1 MHNKQVS
8 ISRMNLEHLKTFHVV
23 ASLGSF
29 TEAAKAL
36 YMTQPAVSQQ
46 IQGIEHALRNPLFDR
61 SKRQIRLTAK
71 GKILFSYT
79 QKLFGIFREIENVFN
94 DLNHLLTGELTI
106 AASAVMGNYF
116 LSSVINEFYKKYP
129 LISIRLEM
137 GDSAY
142 VTHLVE
148 EGVADVAL
156 SRHVSGLKHC
166 RQKLLMK
173 EPYVCVCRP
182 SSPLAALKRP
192 LSPKEFAESYLVMR
206 QRGSRIRSKLEEWFK
221 SVGVYEFLT
230 APAIEVNSLESSKR
244 LIACG
249 FGAAAFPLVAVSHE
263 LKREALSLLSVE
275 NFSVTADY
283 FLGYN
288 DKRELSPAAFE
299 FISLLSDHM
308 KPKEQSES
316 IHS

>member
-1 MHNKQVS
+1 MRKNQLG
-8 ISRMNLEHLKTFHVV
+8 ITRMNLEHLKTFHVV

-79 QKLFGIFREIENVFN
+79 QKLFGIFREIENVFS

-116 LSSVINEFYKKYP
+116 LSSFIAEFYKKYP

-148 EGVADVAL
+148 EGLADVAL
-156 SRHVSGLKHC
+156 SRHVRNLKHC
-166 RQKLLMK
+166 KQKLLIK
-173 EPYVCVCRP
+173 EPYICVCGP

-192 LSPKEFAESYLVMR
+192 LSAKEFADNYLVMR
-206 QRGSRIRSKLEEWFK
+206 QKGSRMRSKLEEWFK
-221 SVGVYEFLT
+221 SVGVYEFLST
-230 APAIEVNSLESSKR
+230 PVIEVNSLESSKQ
-244 LIACG
+244 LIARG
-249 FGAAAFPLVAVSHE
+249 FGASAFPSIAVRQE
-263 LKREALSLLSVE
+263 LKRESLIMLSVE

-299 FISLLSDHM
+299 FISLLTESM
-308 KPKEQSES
+308 KPKDQ
-316 IHS
+316 I

>member
-1 MHNKQVS
+1 MRKNQFG
-8 ISRMNLEHLKTFHVV
+8 ITRMNLEHLKTFHVV

-79 QKLFGIFREIENVFN
+79 QKLFGIFREIENGFS

-116 LSSVINEFYKKYP
+116 LSSFIAEFYKKYP

-148 EGVADVAL
+148 EGLADVAL
-156 SRHVSGLKHC
+156 SRHVRNLKHC
-166 RQKLLMK
+166 KQKLLIK
-173 EPYVCVCRP
+173 EPYVCVCGP

-192 LSPKEFAESYLVMR
+192 LSAKEFAENYLVMR
-206 QRGSRIRSKLEEWFK
+206 QKGSRMRSKLEEWFK
-221 SVGVYEFLT
+221 SVGVYEFLST
-230 APAIEVNSLESSKR
+230 PVIEVNSLESSKQ
-244 LIACG
+244 LIARG
-249 FGAAAFPLVAVSHE
+249 FGAAAFPSIAVRQE
-263 LKREALSLLSVE
+263 LKRESLIMLSVE

-299 FISLLSDHM
+299 FISLLTESM
-308 KPKEQSES
+308 RPKDQ
-316 IHS
+316 I

>member
-1 MHNKQVS
+1 MHKNQFG
-8 ISRMNLEHLKTFHVV
+8 ITRMNLEHLKTFHVV

-79 QKLFGIFREIENVFN
+79 QKLFGIFREIENVFS

-116 LSSVINEFYKKYP
+116 LSSFIGEFYKKYP

-148 EGVADVAL
+148 EGLADVAL
-156 SRHVSGLKHC
+156 SRHVKNLKHC
-166 RQKLLMK
+166 KQKLLIK
-173 EPYVCVCRP
+173 EPYVCVCGP
-182 SSPLAALKRP
+182 TFPLAAMKRS
-192 LSPKEFAESYLVMR
+192 LSAKEFAENYLVMR
-206 QRGSRIRSKLEEWFK
+206 QKGSRMRSKLEEWFK
-221 SVGVYEFLT
+221 CVGVYEFLSM
-230 APAIEVNSLESSKR
+230 PVIEVNSLESSKQ
-244 LIACG
+244 LIARG
-249 FGAAAFPLVAVSHE
+249 FGAAAFPSIAVRQE
-263 LKREALSLLSVE
+263 LKRESLIMLSVE

-299 FISLLSDHM
+299 FISLLTESM
-308 KPKEQSES
+308 KPKDQ
-316 IHS
+316 I

>member
-1 MHNKQVS
+1 MHKNQFG
-8 ISRMNLEHLKTFHVV
+8 ITRMNLEHLKTFHVV

-61 SKRQIRLTAK
+61 SKRHIRLTAK

-79 QKLFGIFREIENVFN
+79 QKLFGIFREIENVFS

-116 LSSVINEFYKKYP
+116 LSSFIAEFYKKYP

-148 EGVADVAL
+148 EGLADVAL
-156 SRHVSGLKHC
+156 SRHVRNLKHC
-166 RQKLLMK
+166 KQKLLIK
-173 EPYVCVCRP
+173 EPYVCVCGP

-192 LSPKEFAESYLVMR
+192 LSAKEFAENYLVMR
-206 QRGSRIRSKLEEWFK
+206 QKGSRMRSKLEEWFK
-221 SVGVYEFLT
+221 SVGVYEFLST
-230 APAIEVNSLESSKR
+230 PVIEVNSLESSKQ
-244 LIACG
+244 LIARG
-249 FGAAAFPLVAVSHE
+249 FGAAAFPSIAVRQE
-263 LKREALSLLSVE
+263 LKRESLIMLSVE

-299 FISLLSDHM
+299 FISLLTESM
-308 KPKEQSES
+308 KPKDQ
-316 IHS
+316 I

>member
-1 MHNKQVS
+1 MHKNQFG
-8 ISRMNLEHLKTFHVV
+8 ITRMNLEHLKTFHVV

-79 QKLFGIFREIENVFN
+79 QKLFGIFREIENVFS
-94 DLNHLLTGELTI
+94 DLNHLLTGELTV

-116 LSSVINEFYKKYP
+116 LSSFIAEFYKKYP

-148 EGVADVAL
+148 EGLADVAL
-156 SRHVSGLKHC
+156 SRHVRNLKYC
-166 RQKLLMK
+166 KQKLLIK
-173 EPYVCVCRP
+173 EPYVCVCGP

-192 LSPKEFAESYLVMR
+192 LSAKEFAENYLVMR
-206 QRGSRIRSKLEEWFK
+206 QKGSRMRSKLEEWFK
-221 SVGVYEFLT
+221 SVGVYEFLST
-230 APAIEVNSLESSKR
+230 PVIEVNSLESSKQ
-244 LIACG
+244 LIARG
-249 FGAAAFPLVAVSHE
+249 FGAAGFPSIAVRQE
-263 LKREALSLLSVE
+263 LKRESLIMLSVE

-299 FISLLSDHM
+299 FISLLTESM
-308 KPKEQSES
+308 KPKDQ
-316 IHS
+316 I

>member
-1 MHNKQVS
+1 MHKNQFG
-8 ISRMNLEHLKTFHVV
+8 ITRMNLEHLKTFHVV

-79 QKLFGIFREIENVFN
+79 QKLFGIFREIENVFS

-116 LSSVINEFYKKYP
+116 LSSFIGEFYKKYP

-148 EGVADVAL
+148 EGLAVVAL
-156 SRHVSGLKHC
+156 SRHVKNLKHC
-166 RQKLLMK
+166 KQKLLIK
-173 EPYVCVCRP
+173 EPYVCVCGP
-182 SSPLAALKRP
+182 TSPLAAMKRS
-192 LSPKEFAESYLVMR
+192 LFAKEFAENYLVMR
-206 QRGSRIRSKLEEWFK
+206 QKGSRMRSKLEEWFK
-221 SVGVYEFLT
+221 CVGVYEFLSM
-230 APAIEVNSLESSKR
+230 PVIEVNSLESSKQ
-244 LIACG
+244 LIARG
-249 FGAAAFPLVAVSHE
+249 FGAAAFPSIAVRQE
-263 LKREALSLLSVE
+263 LKRESLIMLSVE

-299 FISLLSDHM
+299 FISLLTESM
-308 KPKEQSES
+308 KPKDQ
-316 IHS
+316 I

>member
-1 MHNKQVS
+1 MHKNQFG
-8 ISRMNLEHLKTFHVV
+8 ITRMNLEHLKTFHVV

-79 QKLFGIFREIENVFN
+79 QKLFGIFREIENVFS
-94 DLNHLLTGELTI
+94 DLNHLLTGELTV

-116 LSSVINEFYKKYP
+116 LSSFIAEFYKKYP

-148 EGVADVAL
+148 EGLADVAL
-156 SRHVSGLKHC
+156 SRHVRNLKYC
-166 RQKLLMK
+166 KQKLLIK
-173 EPYVCVCRP
+173 EPYVCVCGP

-192 LSPKEFAESYLVMR
+192 LSAKEFAENYLVMR
-206 QRGSRIRSKLEEWFK
+206 QKGSRMRSKLEEWFK
-221 SVGVYEFLT
+221 SVGVYEFLST
-230 APAIEVNSLESSKR
+230 PVIEVNSLESSKQ
-244 LIACG
+244 LIARFRCSG
-249 FGAAAFPLVAVSHE
+249 FSINSSQTGI
-263 LKREALSLLSVE
+263 KTRI
-275 NFSVTADY
+275 ADY
-283 FLGYN
+283 
-288 DKRELSPAAFE
+288 AFGRK
-299 FISLLSDHM
+299 FFCYSGLFSWL
-308 KPKEQSES
+308 QR
-316 IHS
+316 

>member
-1 MHNKQVS
+1 MHKNQFG
-8 ISRMNLEHLKTFHVV
+8 ITRMNLEHLKTFHVV

-79 QKLFGIFREIENVFN
+79 QKLFGIFREIENVFS

-116 LSSVINEFYKKYP
+116 LSSFIAEFYKKYP

-148 EGVADVAL
+148 EGLADVAL
-156 SRHVSGLKHC
+156 SRHVRNLKHC
-166 RQKLLMK
+166 KQKLLIK
-173 EPYVCVCRP
+173 EPYVCVCGP

-192 LSPKEFAESYLVMR
+192 LSAKEFAENYLVMR
-206 QRGSRIRSKLEEWFK
+206 QKGSRMRSKLEEWFK
-221 SVGVYEFLT
+221 CVGVYEFLSM
-230 APAIEVNSLESSKR
+230 PVIEVNSLESSKQ
-244 LIACG
+244 LIARG
-249 FGAAAFPLVAVSHE
+249 FGAAAFPSIAVRQE
-263 LKREALSLLSVE
+263 LKRESLIMLSVE

-299 FISLLSDHM
+299 FISLLTESM
-308 KPKEQSES
+308 KPKDQ
-316 IHS
+316 I

>member
-1 MHNKQVS
+1 MRKNQLG
-8 ISRMNLEHLKTFHVV
+8 ITRMNLEHLKTFHVV

-46 IQGIEHALRNPLFDR
+46 IQGIEHAPRNPLFDR

-79 QKLFGIFREIENVFN
+79 QKLFGIFREIENVFS

-116 LSSVINEFYKKYP
+116 LSSFIAEFYKKYP

-148 EGVADVAL
+148 EGLADVAL
-156 SRHVSGLKHC
+156 SSPRKKSQTLQAEAAYQRAVHLCLWTILAPSRIEKAAFL
-166 RQKLLMK
+166 QKNLRK
-173 EPYVCVCRP
+173 II
-182 SSPLAALKRP
+182 
-192 LSPKEFAESYLVMR
+192 LSCSQK
-206 QRGSRIRSKLEEWFK
+206 GSRMRSKLEEWFK
-221 SVGVYEFLT
+221 SVGVYEFLST
-230 APAIEVNSLESSKR
+230 PVIEVNSLESSKQ
-244 LIACG
+244 LIARG
-249 FGAAAFPLVAVSHE
+249 FGAAAFPSIAVRQE
-263 LKREALSLLSVE
+263 LKRESLIMLSVE

-299 FISLLSDHM
+299 FISLLTESM
-308 KPKEQSES
+308 KPKDQ
-316 IHS
+316 I

>member
-1 MHNKQVS
+1 MHKNQFG
-8 ISRMNLEHLKTFHVV
+8 ITRMNLEHLKTFHVV

-79 QKLFGIFREIENVFN
+79 QKLFGIFREIENVFS

-116 LSSVINEFYKKYP
+116 LSSFIGEFYKKYP

-148 EGVADVAL
+148 EGLADVAL
-156 SRHVSGLKHC
+156 SRHVKNLKHC
-166 RQKLLMK
+166 KQKLLIK
-173 EPYVCVCRP
+173 EPYVCVCEP
-182 SSPLAALKRP
+182 ISPLAAMKRS
-192 LSPKEFAESYLVMR
+192 LSAKEFAENYLVMR
-206 QRGSRIRSKLEEWFK
+206 QKGSRMRSKLEEWFK
-221 SVGVYEFLT
+221 CVGVYEFLSM
-230 APAIEVNSLESSKR
+230 PVIEVNSLESSKQ
-244 LIACG
+244 LIARG
-249 FGAAAFPLVAVSHE
+249 FGAAAFPSIAVRQE
-263 LKREALSLLSVE
+263 LKRESLIMLSVE

-299 FISLLSDHM
+299 FISLLTESM
-308 KPKEQSES
+308 KPKDQ
-316 IHS
+316 I

>member
-1 MHNKQVS
+1 MHKNQFG
-8 ISRMNLEHLKTFHVV
+8 ITRMNLEHLKTFHVV

-79 QKLFGIFREIENVFN
+79 QKLFGIFREIENVFS
-94 DLNHLLTGELTI
+94 DLNHLLTGELSI

-116 LSSVINEFYKKYP
+116 LSSFIGEFYKKYP

-148 EGVADVAL
+148 EGLADVAL
-156 SRHVSGLKHC
+156 SRHVKNLKHC
-166 RQKLLMK
+166 KQKLLIK
-173 EPYVCVCRP
+173 EPYVCVCGP

-192 LSPKEFAESYLVMR
+192 LSAKEFAENYLVMR
-206 QRGSRIRSKLEEWFK
+206 QKGSRMRSKLEEWFK
-221 SVGVYEFLT
+221 CVGVYEFLSM
-230 APAIEVNSLESSKR
+230 PVIEVNSLESSKQ
-244 LIACG
+244 LIARG
-249 FGAAAFPLVAVSHE
+249 FGAAAFPSIAVRQE
-263 LKREALSLLSVE
+263 LKRESLIMLSVE

-299 FISLLSDHM
+299 FISLLTESM
-308 KPKEQSES
+308 KPKDQ
-316 IHS
+316 I

>member
-1 MHNKQVS
+1 MRKNQFG
-8 ISRMNLEHLKTFHVV
+8 ITRMNLEHLKTFHVV

-79 QKLFGIFREIENVFN
+79 QKLFGIFREIENVFS

-116 LSSVINEFYKKYP
+116 LSSFIAEFYKKYP

-148 EGVADVAL
+148 EGLADVAL
-156 SRHVSGLKHC
+156 SRHVRNLKHC
-166 RQKLLMK
+166 KQKLLIK
-173 EPYVCVCRP
+173 EPYVCVCGP

-192 LSPKEFAESYLVMR
+192 LSAKEFAENYLVMR
-206 QRGSRIRSKLEEWFK
+206 QKGSRMRSKLEEWFK
-221 SVGVYEFLT
+221 SVGVYEFLST
-230 APAIEVNSLESSKR
+230 PVIEVNSLESSKQ
-244 LIACG
+244 LIARG
-249 FGAAAFPLVAVSHE
+249 FGATAFPSIAVRQE
-263 LKREALSLLSVE
+263 LKRESLIMLSVE

-299 FISLLSDHM
+299 FISLLTESM
-308 KPKEQSES
+308 RPKDQ
-316 IHS
+316 I

>member
-1 MHNKQVS
+1 MHKNQFG
-8 ISRMNLEHLKTFHVV
+8 ITRMNLEHLKTFHVV

-79 QKLFGIFREIENVFN
+79 QKLFGIFREIENVFS

-116 LSSVINEFYKKYP
+116 LSSFIGEFYKKYP

-148 EGVADVAL
+148 EGLADVAL
-156 SRHVSGLKHC
+156 SRHVKNLKHC
-166 RQKLLMK
+166 KQKLLIK
-173 EPYVCVCRP
+173 EPYVCVCGP

-192 LSPKEFAESYLVMR
+192 LSAKEFAENYLVMR
-206 QRGSRIRSKLEEWFK
+206 QKGSRMRSKLEEWFK
-221 SVGVYEFLT
+221 CVGVYEFLSM
-230 APAIEVNSLESSKR
+230 PVIEVNSLESSKQ
-244 LIACG
+244 LIARG
-249 FGAAAFPLVAVSHE
+249 FGAAAFPSIAVRQE
-263 LKREALSLLSVE
+263 LKRESLIMLSVE

-299 FISLLSDHM
+299 FISLLTESM
-308 KPKEQSES
+308 KPKDQ
-316 IHS
+316 I

>member
-1 MHNKQVS
+1 MRKNQFG
-8 ISRMNLEHLKTFHVV
+8 ITRMNLEHLKTFHVV

-79 QKLFGIFREIENVFN
+79 QKLFGIFREIENVFS

-116 LSSVINEFYKKYP
+116 LSSFIAEFYKKYP

-148 EGVADVAL
+148 EGLADVAL
-156 SRHVSGLKHC
+156 SRHVRNLKHC
-166 RQKLLMK
+166 KQKLLIK
-173 EPYVCVCRP
+173 EPYVCVCGP
-182 SSPLAALKRP
+182 SSPLVALKRP
-192 LSPKEFAESYLVMR
+192 LSAKEFAENYLVMR
-206 QRGSRIRSKLEEWFK
+206 QKGSRMRSKLEEWFK
-221 SVGVYEFLT
+221 SVGVYEFLST
-230 APAIEVNSLESSKR
+230 PVIEVNSLESSKQ
-244 LIACG
+244 LIARG
-249 FGAAAFPLVAVSHE
+249 FGAAAFPSIAVRQE
-263 LKREALSLLSVE
+263 LKRESLIMLSVE

-299 FISLLSDHM
+299 LISLLTESM
-308 KPKEQSES
+308 KPKDQ
-316 IHS
+316 I

>member
-1 MHNKQVS
+1 MHKNQFG
-8 ISRMNLEHLKTFHVV
+8 ITRMNLEHLKTFHVV

-79 QKLFGIFREIENVFN
+79 QKLFGIFREIENVFS

-116 LSSVINEFYKKYP
+116 LSSFIGEFYKKYP

-148 EGVADVAL
+148 EGLADVAL
-156 SRHVSGLKHC
+156 SRHVKNLKHC
-166 RQKLLMK
+166 KQKLLIK
-173 EPYVCVCRP
+173 EPYVCVCGP
-182 SSPLAALKRP
+182 TSPLAARKRS
-192 LSPKEFAESYLVMR
+192 LSAKEFAENYLVMR
-206 QRGSRIRSKLEEWFK
+206 QKGSRMRSKLEEWFK
-221 SVGVYEFLT
+221 CVGVYEFLSM
-230 APAIEVNSLESSKR
+230 PVIEVNSLESSKQ
-244 LIACG
+244 LIARG
-249 FGAAAFPLVAVSHE
+249 FGAAAFPSIAVRQE
-263 LKREALSLLSVE
+263 LKRESLIMLSVE

-299 FISLLSDHM
+299 FISLLTESM
-308 KPKEQSES
+308 KPKDQ
-316 IHS
+316 I

>member
-1 MHNKQVS
+1 MRKNQFG
-8 ISRMNLEHLKTFHVV
+8 ITRMNLEHLKTFHVV

-36 YMTQPAVSQQ
+36 YMTQHAVSQQ

-79 QKLFGIFREIENVFN
+79 QKLFGIFREIENVFS

-116 LSSVINEFYKKYP
+116 LSSFIAEFYKKYP

-148 EGVADVAL
+148 EGLADVAL
-156 SRHVSGLKHC
+156 SRHVRNLKHC
-166 RQKLLMK
+166 KQKLLIK
-173 EPYVCVCRP
+173 EPYVCVCGP

-192 LSPKEFAESYLVMR
+192 LSAKEFAENYLAMR
-206 QRGSRIRSKLEEWFK
+206 QKGSRMRSKLEEWFK
-221 SVGVYEFLT
+221 SVGVYEFLST
-230 APAIEVNSLESSKR
+230 PVIEVNSLESSKQ
-244 LIACG
+244 LIARG
-249 FGAAAFPLVAVSHE
+249 FGAAAFPSIAVRQE
-263 LKREALSLLSVE
+263 LKRESLIMLSVE

-299 FISLLSDHM
+299 LISLLTESM
-308 KPKEQSES
+308 KPKDQ
-316 IHS
+316 I

>member
-1 MHNKQVS
+1 MRKNQLG
-8 ISRMNLEHLKTFHVV
+8 ITRMNLEHLKTFHVV

-61 SKRQIRLTAK
+61 SKRQIRQTAK

-79 QKLFGIFREIENVFN
+79 QKLFGIFREIENVFS

-116 LSSVINEFYKKYP
+116 LSSFIAEFYKKYP

-148 EGVADVAL
+148 EGLADVAL
-156 SRHVSGLKHC
+156 SRHVRNLKHC
-166 RQKLLMK
+166 KQKLLIK
-173 EPYVCVCRP
+173 EPYICVCGP

-192 LSPKEFAESYLVMR
+192 LSAKEFAENYLVMS
-206 QRGSRIRSKLEEWFK
+206 QKGSRMRSKLEEWFK
-221 SVGVYEFLT
+221 SVGVYEFLST
-230 APAIEVNSLESSKR
+230 PDIEVNSLESSKQ
-244 LIACG
+244 LIARG
-249 FGAAAFPLVAVSHE
+249 FGAAAFPSIAVRQE
-263 LKREALSLLSVE
+263 LKRESLIMLSVE
-275 NFSVTADY
+275 NFSVTADF

-299 FISLLSDHM
+299 FISLLTESM
-308 KPKEQSES
+308 KPKDQ
-316 IHS
+316 I

>member
-1 MHNKQVS
+1 MHKNQFG
-8 ISRMNLEHLKTFHVV
+8 ITRMNLEHLKTFHVV

-79 QKLFGIFREIENVFN
+79 QKLFGIFREIENVFS

-116 LSSVINEFYKKYP
+116 LSSFIGEFYKKYP

-148 EGVADVAL
+148 EGLADVAL
-156 SRHVSGLKHC
+156 SRHVKNLKHC
-166 RQKLLMK
+166 KQKLLIK
-173 EPYVCVCRP
+173 EPYVCGCGP
-182 SSPLAALKRP
+182 ISPLAAMKRS
-192 LSPKEFAESYLVMR
+192 LSAKEFAENYLVMR
-206 QRGSRIRSKLEEWFK
+206 QKGSRMRSKLEEWFK
-221 SVGVYEFLT
+221 CVGVYEFLSM
-230 APAIEVNSLESSKR
+230 PVIEVNSLESSKQ
-244 LIACG
+244 LIARG
-249 FGAAAFPLVAVSHE
+249 FGAAAFPSIAVRQE
-263 LKREALSLLSVE
+263 LKRESLIMLSVE

-299 FISLLSDHM
+299 LISLLTESM
-308 KPKEQSES
+308 KPKDQ
-316 IHS
+316 I

>member
-1 MHNKQVS
+1 MHKNQFG
-8 ISRMNLEHLKTFHVV
+8 ITRMNLEHLKTFHVV

-79 QKLFGIFREIENVFN
+79 QKLFGIFREIENVFS

-116 LSSVINEFYKKYP
+116 LSSFIGEFYKKYP

-148 EGVADVAL
+148 EGLADVAL
-156 SRHVSGLKHC
+156 SRHVKNLKHC
-166 RQKLLMK
+166 KQKLLIK
-173 EPYVCVCRP
+173 EPYVCVCGP
-182 SSPLAALKRP
+182 TSPLAAMKRA
-192 LSPKEFAESYLVMR
+192 LSAKEFAENYLVMR
-206 QRGSRIRSKLEEWFK
+206 QKGSRMRSKLEEWFK
-221 SVGVYEFLT
+221 CVGVYEFLSM
-230 APAIEVNSLESSKR
+230 PVIEVNSLESSKQ
-244 LIACG
+244 LIARG
-249 FGAAAFPLVAVSHE
+249 FGAAAFPSIAVRQE
-263 LKREALSLLSVE
+263 LKRESLIMLSVE

-299 FISLLSDHM
+299 FISLLTESM
-308 KPKEQSES
+308 KPKDQ
-316 IHS
+316 I